1 MTVLGGTRCFFRE
14 REQNAAPLDPAAQA
28 EISEENMKRRMFGCV
43 ILSLFAALISVTASA
58 PAAPDS
64 DKEAAFRWLDA
75 NADAM
80 RRVSLNIWNTPE
92 LALHEYKSSRE
103 LIGYLESNGFRA
115 EKGVAGMP
123 TAFIATHGGGKPVI
137 AI

>member
-1 MTVLGGTRCFFRE
+1 
-14 REQNAAPLDPAAQA
+14 
-28 EISEENMKRRMFGCV
+28 MKPRILVG
-43 ILSLFAALISVTASA
+43 LSLWLLATLTSSTLSA
-58 PAAPDS
+58 PAAPDP

-75 NADAM
+75 NADGM

-103 LIGYLESNGFRA
+103 LMAYLESNGFHV

-123 TAFIATHGGGKPVI
+123 TAFIATLHRRPPRSARRWRKARRGCKSRSARSTRQVTSI
-137 AI
+137 SNC